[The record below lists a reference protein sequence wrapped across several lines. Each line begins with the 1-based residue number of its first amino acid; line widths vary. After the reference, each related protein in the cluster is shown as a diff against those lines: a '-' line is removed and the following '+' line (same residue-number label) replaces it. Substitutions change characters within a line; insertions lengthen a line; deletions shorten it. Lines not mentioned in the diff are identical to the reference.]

1 MGEQEE
7 LPESHERMRWFRYR
21 PAAGRVSLPSSHSRV
36 HLDTF
41 VLVAHSLLYHWPVAA
56 TSMFVGVTAALAA
69 LRLFRLRHRPAASHG
84 VAATRLEPRTKREAT
99 ANRLGTVM
107 SLRAPFDPISAF
119 ISSTSLLTLRTL
131 RASLRPLVIAII
143 IICTFARVHSTL

>member
-1 MGEQEE
+1 MVPLSTCSRACLSPFFSLARPPRYFCPCCSFAP
-7 LPESHERMRWFRYR
+7 LPLARRRYVDVCR
-21 PAAGRVSLPSSHSRV
+21 CYGSARGASPLPSSSS
-36 HLDTF
+36 
-41 VLVAHSLLYHWPVAA
+41 A
-56 TSMFVGVTAALAA
+56 G
-69 LRLFRLRHRPAASHG
+69 SHG

-119 ISSTSLLTLRTL
+119 ISSTSLSTLRTL